1 VGDRRRFLGGLGA
14 AMAAGGPAAR
24 AFAARRRDDA
34 RPRPSAPAGGA
45 AAPQSLRP
53 ARLRPGDTV
62 ALVAPASANFL
73 RAEIDAAELLVAA
86 LGLRPRRGASL
97 ERRYGYLAGT
107 DAERAADVNR
117 AFADP
122 EVKGVL
128 AIRGGWGCARLLPR
142 LDYDLI
148 RRHPKPLVGYSDVT
162 ALLLAIHVR
171 TGLVTFHGPIGL
183 SAWTPFTLE
192 RARQVLFDALA
203 PTFANV
209 LVDDGR
215 LVPENYRTRTLTPG
229 VARGRLLGGNL
240 TVLSH
245 LVGTPYLPDWDGAIL
260 FLEDVNEDIYRVDRM
275 LTHLALA
282 GILRRVS
289 GVVFGVCRDCE
300 PGNPGLAY
308 GSLTLEE
315 VFDDHLAA
323 LGVPVYT
330 GAMFGHLDDQF
341 TLPVGLEAEIDAGAG
356 TIRLLTPAVV

>member
-1 VGDRRRFLGGLGA
+1 MSDRRRFLGGLA
-14 AMAAGGPAAR
+14 AMAAGGLPAR
-24 AFAARRRDDA
+24 AA
-34 RPRPSAPAGGA
+34 RPSAASAPAEA
-45 AAPQSLRP
+45 ARPGSVRP

-73 RAEIDAAELLVAA
+73 RAEIDEAEQLVAA
-86 LGLRPRRGASL
+86 LGLRPRRGANL
-97 ERRYGYLAGT
+97 ARRYGYLAGT
-107 DAERAADVNR
+107 DAERAADLEA

-128 AIRGGWGCARLLPR
+128 AMRGGWGCARLLPR

-148 RRHPKPLVGYSDVT
+148 RRNPKPLVGYSDVT
-162 ALLLAIHVR
+162 ALLLAIHAR

-192 RARQVLFDALA
+192 HARHVLFDALA
-203 PTFANV
+203 PTFANI

-229 VARGRLLGGNL
+229 RARGRLLGGNL

-289 GVVFGVCRDCE
+289 GVVFGICSGCA

-315 VFDDHLAA
+315 VFDDHLAS
-323 LGVPVYT
+323 LGVPAYT
-330 GAMFGHLDDQF
+330 GAMFGHIDDQF
-341 TLPVGLEAEIDAGAG
+341 TLPVGAEAELDATAG
-356 TIRLLTPAVV
+356 TLRLLAPAVT